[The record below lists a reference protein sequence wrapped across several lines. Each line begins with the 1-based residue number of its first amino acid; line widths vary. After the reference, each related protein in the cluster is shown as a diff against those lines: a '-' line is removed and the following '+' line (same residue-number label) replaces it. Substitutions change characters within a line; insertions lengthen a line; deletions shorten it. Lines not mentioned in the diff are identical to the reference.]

1 MTDTFQHSL
10 ITSYKYKIYHPFIKA
25 ISDYSLI
32 NPDDKIAVCIS
43 GGKDSFLMAECFKEL
58 VKYSKVPFDCVYL
71 LMDPGYKAIDIEKI
85 MNNAKLL
92 KINLVV
98 FKTDIF
104 SISSLQGKKQCYICA
119 KMRRGALYSKAKELG
134 CNKIALAHHFN
145 DVIETTLL
153 SIFYSGEI
161 ETMLPKVDSDNYE
174 GMSLIRPM
182 YYVKENDIC
191 SYEKDNGLSFLKCA
205 CPSEEASCDDDSS
218 KRKMIKKIIK
228 ELENNNN
235 AVEQNIF
242 KCVDNVNLNKILG
255 YRKDNQYFSL
265 FKVKK
270 SDGN

>member
-1 MTDTFQHSL
+1 MTDSFQHSL

-71 LMDPGYKAIDIEKI
+71 LMDPGYKTEDMQRI
-85 MNNAKLL
+85 MNNAELFN
-92 KINLVV
+92 INLLV
-98 FKTDIF
+98 FKTEIF
-104 SISSLQGKKQCYICA
+104 NISSLQGKKQCYFCA

-161 ETMLPKVDSDNYE
+161 ETMLPKVDSDNYK

-182 YYVKENDIC
+182 YYVKEDDIT
-191 SYEKDNGLSFLKCA
+191 SYAKDNGLSFLKYGCPIEKA
-205 CPSEEASCDDDSS
+205 CCDSDSS
-218 KRKMIKKIIK
+218 KRKIIKKIIK
-228 ELENNNN
+228 ELNSNNN

-242 KCVDNVNLNKILG
+242 KSVDNVNLNKILG
-255 YRKDNQYFSL
+255 YRKDNQYFSH
-265 FKVKK
+265 FEVKK
-270 SDGN
+270 SDEN